1 MVLRR
6 SRRFSC
12 ADAKG
17 CGRLCCARP
26 RSPFRGL
33 AMMGSR
39 AMGAAVLGAMELSPA
54 WWGGRTLP
62 APPALGRKKV
72 FPVHLLT
79 QSSWGD
85 GEVGEQPAARRPAW
99 GRPCPRGPCGDPA
112 SRPLPG
118 VGSAV
123 GRLTGVWAGG
133 GSGRLVW
140 VGGGRWLKQLWEQ
153 WRVAQG
159 SEMTAGEMFRR
170 APGHAWLHRAPGRP
184 FLLLGWQQGPKI
196 AHAVAFPASPS
207 PPHP

>member
-1 MVLRR
+1 MGQAVSPWAMWGSCFSAPARGRQRR
-6 SRRFSC
+6 
-12 ADAKG
+12 
-17 CGRLCCARP
+17 
-26 RSPFRGL
+26 
-33 AMMGSR
+33 
-39 AMGAAVLGAMELSPA
+39 GAAHGGLG
-54 WWGGRTLP
+54 
-62 APPALGRKKV
+62 
-72 FPVHLLT
+72 
-79 QSSWGD
+79 
-85 GEVGEQPAARRPAW
+85 
-99 GRPCPRGPCGDPA
+99 
-112 SRPLPG
+112 
-118 VGSAV
+118 
-123 GRLTGVWAGG
+123 GG